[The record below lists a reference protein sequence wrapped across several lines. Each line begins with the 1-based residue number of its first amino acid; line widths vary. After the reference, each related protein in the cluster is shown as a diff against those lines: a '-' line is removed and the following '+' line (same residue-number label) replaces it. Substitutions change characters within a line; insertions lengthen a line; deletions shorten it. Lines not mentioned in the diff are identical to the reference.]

1 MNLETVPKLAKRGL
15 ANALATNSLAGLG
28 FRSVQDLTTAE
39 LLAAAGGGSA
49 QAWDQLVERYERLVW
64 SVVRSFRL
72 DEAASADVAQ
82 TVWLRLIEH
91 CDRIR
96 NPDGLASWLAT
107 TTRHEAIRTSKLQRR
122 QTPSNFEF
130 DVEDTTAASFDELLV
145 DSEDR
150 ATLIVAF
157 RQLPD
162 DAQQLLRL
170 LTADPPLDYETIA
183 EIIDRPIGSIGPTRA
198 RCLDRLRSLMA
209 AAERR
214 DGAGD

>member
-1 MNLETVPKLAKRGL
+1 MKLETQQKINGAMPR
-15 ANALATNSLAGLG
+15 NCRAGLG
-28 FRSVQDLTTAE
+28 FRSVQDLSTAE
-39 LLAAAGGGSA
+39 LLAAAGGGDS
-49 QAWDQLVERYERLVW
+49 QAWNQLVERYERLVW

-82 TVWLRLIEH
+82 TVWLRLVEH

-107 TTRHEAIRTSKLQRR
+107 TTRHEAIRTSKMQRR
-122 QTPSNFEF
+122 QTPTDFEF
-130 DVEDTTAASFDELLV
+130 DVEDTTAVGFDELLV

-150 ATLIVAF
+150 ATLVVAF
-157 RQLPD
+157 RQLPED
-162 DAQQLLRL
+162 SQQLLRL
-170 LTADPPLDYETIA
+170 LTTDPPLDYETIA
-183 EIIDRPIGSIGPTRA
+183 EIIGRPIGSIGPTRA
-198 RCLDRLRSLMA
+198 RCLDRLRTLMA

>member
-1 MNLETVPKLAKRGL
+1 MNLETRQKINGAMPR
-15 ANALATNSLAGLG
+15 NCRAGLG
-28 FRSVQDLTTAE
+28 FRSVQDLSTAE
-39 LLAAAGGGSA
+39 LLAAAGGGDS
-49 QAWDQLVERYERLVW
+49 QAWNQLVERYERLVW

-82 TVWLRLIEH
+82 TVWLRLVEH

-107 TTRHEAIRTSKLQRR
+107 TTRHEAIRTSKMQRR
-122 QTPSNFEF
+122 QTPTDFEF
-130 DVEDTTAASFDELLV
+130 DVEDTTAVGFDELLV

-150 ATLIVAF
+150 ATLVVAF
-157 RQLPD
+157 RQLPED
-162 DAQQLLRL
+162 SQQLLRL
-170 LTADPPLDYETIA
+170 LTTDPPLDYETIA
-183 EIIDRPIGSIGPTRA
+183 EIIGRPIGSIGPTRA
-198 RCLDRLRSLMA
+198 RCLDRLRTLMA